1 MRCAPSRVA
10 CLVVAS
16 GVAVGLAGCGAN
28 PVPLPPPPSTS
39 APSPSSAGAPTPQST
54 PMPQDVAQGDDDAA
68 LTTAID
74 DADRAASAAESD
86 LADPD
91 G

>member
-1 MRCAPSRVA
+1 MRRAASRVA
-10 CLVVAS
+10 RLVVAS
-16 GVAVGLAGCGAN
+16 GVVVGLAGCGAN
-28 PVPLPPPPSTS
+28 PVPPPPSTS
-39 APSPSSAGAPTPQST
+39 APSLSSAGAPTPETT